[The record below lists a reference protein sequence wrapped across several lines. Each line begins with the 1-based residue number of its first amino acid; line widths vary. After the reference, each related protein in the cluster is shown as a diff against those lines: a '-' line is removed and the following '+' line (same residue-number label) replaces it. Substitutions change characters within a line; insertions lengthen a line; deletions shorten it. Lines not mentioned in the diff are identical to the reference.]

1 MTARGVRRAAAVLA
15 VGVLGVLGGCAGD
28 VTGSAVPEPEEQP
41 LTVASFGDLRTLD
54 PCGLAR
60 PAAFAAHG
68 QARPLPRRSFDE
80 CLVAVT
86 IGQDNVEVEYGLLR
100 QLAALPD
107 QGREIGTLSRGVRV
121 LETASDERSCER
133 HLVLADDIA
142 ISVFA
147 QRQEPDAEV
156 SAEQICAVAKAG
168 VDAIFE
174 TVQAGSAPHWD
185 PPHNSLAR
193 LSACS
198 ALPTDEV
205 LGLLGRASAEEVT
218 LFPAEHQCIWGL
230 PGGETPNAQ
239 LDFVVSAEQ
248 GATDD
253 AAVERIAGRSTTV
266 DPTGTD
272 TLRVCTIRTEHIEF
286 SQAIEGEREY
296 AVVRTL
302 FPAETGT
309 DPCEVGRKLAEL
321 AWPALPPR

>member
-1 MTARGVRRAAAVLA
+1 MMARGARRAAAVLA
-15 VGVLGVLGGCAGD
+15 VGVLVALGGCAGE
-28 VTGSAVPEPEEQP
+28 VPGSAVPDPAEQP
-41 LTVASFGDLRTLD
+41 LTVDSFGDLRTLD
-54 PCGLAR
+54 PCGLAQ

-68 QARPLPRRSFDE
+68 QARPLSRLSFDE

-100 QLAALPD
+100 QLSALPE
-107 QGREIGTLSRGVRV
+107 QGREIGTLSRGMRV
-121 LETASDERSCER
+121 VQTDSDERRCER
-133 HLVLADDIA
+133 HLVLADDVA

-147 QRQEPDAEV
+147 QRQGADAEL

-174 TVQAGSAPHWD
+174 TVQTGNAPHWE

-205 LGLLGRASAEEVT
+205 LGLLGRTSREVT

-239 LDFVVSAEQ
+239 LDFVVSAEETSS
-248 GATDD
+248 GD
-253 AAVERIAGRSTTV
+253 ASVEQIAGRSTTV

-272 TLRVCTIRTEHIEF
+272 ELRVCTISTEHIEF
-286 SQAIEGEREY
+286 AQAIEGEREY
-296 AVVRTL
+296 AVIRTL
-302 FPAETGT
+302 FPSATGT
-309 DPCEVGRKLAEL
+309 DPCEVGSKLAEM
-321 AWPALPPR
+321 AWPTLPPR